1 MVWVRLDDHFDEN
14 PKIAAVGPLGLA
26 LWTVGL
32 AYCNRNLT
40 DGFIPFNVANGLLSW
55 EYLDPQDDTGRRK
68 RWKVSVSS
76 GMVGDDVSSER
87 VIDLLV
93 YAGLWEWDDD
103 RGGYYIHDY
112 DHFQPTR
119 AEVEAERLAK
129 QAAGRAGGQAS
140 ALARAQAKA
149 EATVQPLAQAKS
161 KPVPVPVPVPVP
173 DPETEPL
180 AAAAARERDEAVGRL
195 CREWERATGTT
206 VTQMLGDSLECALD
220 GIPEDWVT
228 DAIRE
233 TGLAGAK
240 SWKYTDAI
248 LQRWKTEG
256 RGVEAKAPENPF
268 KKSAEF
274 LTAARERSK

>member
-55 EYLDPQDDTGRRK
+55 EYLDPQDGTGRRK
-68 RWKVSVSS
+68 RWRVSVSS

-93 YAGLWEWDDD
+93 YAGLWEWDDE

-112 DHFQPTR
+112 DHFQPTK
-119 AEVEAERLAK
+119 ADVEAERLAK

-149 EATVQPLAQAKS
+149 EATAQPLAQAKS
-161 KPVPVPVPVPVP
+161 KPVPVPVP
-173 DPETEPL
+173 T
-180 AAAAARERDEAVGRL
+180 ASKEAVEGASGPHSRRRAISEADVTRWEGEHPTVDIDAMVKDYLNWTGSSKHTDKVLGFENQLREAWRL
-195 CREWERATGTT
+195 EKFRKQAPTVGQNVMDIHKRNKELERIAWERKNP
-206 VTQMLGDSLECALD
+206 
-220 GIPEDWVT
+220 GIPFEVP
-228 DAIRE
+228 
-233 TGLAGAK
+233 
-240 SWKYTDAI
+240 S
-248 LQRWKTEG
+248 
-256 RGVEAKAPENPF
+256 
-268 KKSAEF
+268 
-274 LTAARERSK
+274 